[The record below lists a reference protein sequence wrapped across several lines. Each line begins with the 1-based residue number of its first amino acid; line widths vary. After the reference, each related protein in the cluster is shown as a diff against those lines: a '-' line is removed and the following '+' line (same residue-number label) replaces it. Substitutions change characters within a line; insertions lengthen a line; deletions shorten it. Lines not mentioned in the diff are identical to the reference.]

1 MQAAAAVEAR
11 EVSHA
16 TRSNCPLGVAAIARQ
31 AARQRWHKV
40 LHCAAESDGPSGRQ
54 KLITA
59 TVKLMPSRHVHLY
72 DVSFNVMF

>member
-1 MQAAAAVEAR
+1 MQAATAAVALEAQAAAVEAR

-40 LHCAAESDGPSGRQ
+40 LHCAAD
-54 KLITA
+54 
-59 TVKLMPSRHVHLY
+59 
-72 DVSFNVMF
+72 